1 MKLAILGATGKT
13 GRHLLEQALA
23 QGHAVTVLAR
33 NPDKLALRDDRL
45 NIVQGDIQDA
55 AKVAQAVAGADAV
68 LSVLGPTSN
77 KPELAISRGMDNIL
91 AAMRQHGVQRLIQ
104 SAGAGVRDPQD
115 TPTLVHAF
123 FGGLV
128 RLLSPNVVADMVQVV
143 EKVRASG
150 LDWTIVRAPML
161 TEDAATGRVRE
172 GYVGKDI
179 GPRLARADM
188 ADFMLKQ
195 LEDQT
200 WLGKAPAISN

>member
-33 NPDKLALRDDRL
+33 NPDKLAQRHDRL
-45 NIVQGDIQDA
+45 NVIQGDIRDA
-55 AKVAQAVAGADAV
+55 AKVAQAVAGAEAV

-77 KPELAISRGMDNIL
+77 KPERAVSQGMDNIL
-91 AAMRQHGVQRLIQ
+91 AAMRQHGVRRLIQ
-104 SAGAGVRDPQD
+104 AAGAGVRDPQD

-128 RLLSPNVVADMVQVV
+128 RLLSPNVVADMVEVV
-143 EKVRASG
+143 DKVRQSG
-150 LDWTIVRAPML
+150 LDWTIVRVPML
-161 TEDAATGRVRE
+161 TEGPATGRVRE

-179 GPRLARADM
+179 GPRLARADL
-188 ADFMLKQ
+188 AAFMLKQ
-195 LEDQT
+195 LEAKTYVGQ
-200 WLGKAPAISN
+200 APAISS